1 DKRLVVLIDDVDR
14 LPDQR
19 AAEVFRLLV
28 SVAAVPNLIF
38 LVAVGRARPDADLVE
53 KTFQVVIDLPLPERS
68 LLQQMFLDRLDPHL
82 ADARA
87 GGLLHPDY
95 WIDVCANGIDPFL
108 RTPRDVVRL
117 VNAVASTY
125 PTVRGE
131 VNP

>member
-1 DKRLVVLIDDVDR
+1 MV
-14 LPDQR
+14 
-19 AAEVFRLLV
+19 
-28 SVAAVPNLIF
+28 
-38 LVAVGRARPDADLVE
+38 
-53 KTFQVVIDLPLPERS
+53 
-68 LLQQMFLDRLDPHL
+68 
-82 ADARA
+82 ARA

-131 VNP
+131 VTRLLRSAARVEGDVVTA